1 MRVVWCS
8 VENFRPGVMD
18 RLGIGYDTLSAQNP
32 GLIYASVSGFGQHGP
47 HASRPAF
54 DSLLQAAGGLISVTG
69 PAAATESDGE
79 ASGGGGAPVR
89 VGVSIVDICS
99 GLHALIAVLAALH
112 HRTLTGRGQRVDT
125 SMLAVTANLMESP
138 ISRYVYTHRK
148 TWFVTPFNSKND
160 LLTKTG
166 SGQT

>member
-1 MRVVWCS
+1 MIAPDTLCHMSGECS

-18 RLGIGYDTLSAQNP
+18 RLGIGYNTLSAQNP

-69 PAAATESDGE
+69 PAAENAASSGE
-79 ASGGGGAPVR
+79 GRVR

-112 HRTLTGRGQRVDT
+112 YRTLTGRGAPNAPRLTDRV
-125 SMLAVTANLMESP
+125 
-138 ISRYVYTHRK
+138 
-148 TWFVTPFNSKND
+148 
-160 LLTKTG
+160 
-166 SGQT
+166 

>member
-1 MRVVWCS
+1 
-8 VENFRPGVMD
+8 MD
-18 RLGIGYDTLSAQNP
+18 RLGLGYDTLSERNP

-69 PAAATESDGE
+69 PAGGSENAL
-79 ASGGGGAPVR
+79 SGAEGTVR

-112 HRTLTGRGQRVDT
+112 YRTLTGRGA
-125 SMLAVTANLMESP
+125 LKK
-138 ISRYVYTHRK
+138 ISAFLSK
-148 TWFVTPFNSKND
+148 TKNKV
-160 LLTKTG
+160 LI
-166 SGQT
+166 

>member
-1 MRVVWCS
+1 MVWCS

-79 ASGGGGAPVR
+79 AAGGGGPPVR

-112 HRTLTGRGQRVDT
+112 HRTLRH
-125 SMLAVTANLMESP
+125 
-138 ISRYVYTHRK
+138 THRPA
-148 TWFVTPFNSKND
+148 TGVCSCDGVRPRPLICTPHSLQAPPFFAHFSSA
-160 LLTKTG
+160 LTDG
-166 SGQT
+166 VCAGGG